1 MTLDI
6 PTGLGATL
14 AFLLGASV
22 GSFACVAA
30 YRLPRDLSIVSPR
43 SFCETCERAIPW
55 WANIP
60 ILAYLGLRGRCVMC
74 GAPIPFRHFLA
85 EISLGVTALYLF
97 LAFPLPDAFA
107 RFVLCAAL
115 WIVAIIDYDW
125 RLIPNLITWP
135 GMLVGFLAA
144 SFMMPEIGWK
154 SSLLGILFGGGVLFG
169 TGFLYQLVRGREGVG
184 LGDVWL
190 LGMVGGFLGW
200 QGVFFT
206 LFIGSVIG
214 AVGGIALALSTGGAS
229 ASPAPLGDP
238 ATDPE
243 EADVSILRTEVP
255 FGPYLALAAGV
266 FTLFQ
271 AQLTH
276 WYLGS

>member
-14 AFLLGASV
+14 AFLIGASV

-85 EISLGVTALYLF
+85 EISLAVTALYLF

-135 GMLVGFLAA
+135 GMLIGFLAA

-154 SSLLGILFGGGVLFG
+154 SSLLGIFFGGGVLFG

-206 LFIGSVIG
+206 LFVGSMIG
-214 AVGGIALALSTGGAS
+214 AVGGIALALSTGGGSTA
-229 ASPAPLGDP
+229 PGPLGDP

-243 EADVSILRTEVP
+243 EADVSILKTEVP

-266 FTLFQ
+266 FALFQ
-271 AQLTH
+271 PQLAH
-276 WYLGS
+276 WYFGR

>member
-1 MTLDI
+1 MTLDVPSGI
-6 PTGLGATL
+6 GA
-14 AFLLGASV
+14 AFAFIFGACV
-22 GSFACVAA
+22 GSFDCMVA
-30 YRLPRDLSIVSPR
+30 YRLPRDLSIVTPR
-43 SFCETCERAIPW
+43 SYCESCERALPW
-55 WANIP
+55 WVNIP
-60 ILAYLGLRGRCVMC
+60 IFAYLGLKGRCVLC

-85 EISLGVTALYLF
+85 ELGLGVIAAFLF
-97 LAFPLPDAFA
+97 LVFPLPDAIA

-135 GMLVGFLAA
+135 GMLVGLVMA
-144 SFMMPEIGWK
+144 SLMMPEIGWK
-154 SSLLGILFGGGVLFG
+154 SSLGGIILGGGVLFG

-200 QGVFFT
+200 PGVLFTMFF
-206 LFIGSVIG
+206 GSLIG
-214 AVGGIALALSTGGAS
+214 AVGGIVFAVAGSGAT
-229 ASPAPLGDP
+229 APAPLGEP
-238 ATDPE
+238 ASDPE

-266 FTLFQ
+266 YALFQ
-271 AQLTH
+271 PQLTH
-276 WYLGS
+276 WYLR

>member
-1 MTLDI
+1 
-6 PTGLGATL
+6 
-14 AFLLGASV
+14 LGASV
-22 GSFACVAA
+22 GSFVCMVA
-30 YRLPRDLSIVSPR
+30 YRLPRDLSIVTPR
-43 SFCETCERAIPW
+43 SYCESCERAIPW

-85 EISLGVTALYLF
+85 EFGLAIIALYLYF
-97 LAFPLPDAFA
+97 AFPLPDAIA

-115 WIVAIIDYDW
+115 WVVAIIDYDW
-125 RLIPNLITWP
+125 RLIPNIVTWP
-135 GMLVGFLAA
+135 GTLIGFIAA
-144 SFMMPEIGWK
+144 SLMMPEIGWK

-169 TGFLYQLVRGREGVG
+169 TGYLYQLVRGREGVG

-200 QGVFFT
+200 PGVFFT
-206 LFIGSVIG
+206 MFVGSIIG
-214 AVGGIALALSTGGAS
+214 AVGGIAFALTGGA
-229 ASPAPLGDP
+229 ASSPGPLGQP

-266 FTLFQ
+266 FALFQ
-271 AQLTH
+271 PELAR
-276 WYLGS
+276 WYFGR

>member
-1 MTLDI
+1 MTLDM
-6 PTGLGATL
+6 PTGLGATV

-22 GSFACVAA
+22 GSFACVVG

-43 SFCETCERAIPW
+43 SFCERCERAIPW

-74 GAPIPFRHFLA
+74 GAPILFRHFLA
-85 EISLGVTALYLF
+85 EISLAIIALYLF
-97 LAFPLPDAFA
+97 LAFPLPDAIA

-135 GMLVGFLAA
+135 GMIVGFLAA
-144 SFMMPEIGWK
+144 SLMMPEIGWK
-154 SSLLGILFGGGVLFG
+154 SSLLGIVFGGGVLFG
-169 TGFLYQLVRGREGVG
+169 TGYLYQLVRGREGVG

-206 LFIGSVIG
+206 MFVGSVIG
-214 AVGGIALALSTGGAS
+214 AIGGVALALTGGVS
-229 ASPAPLGDP
+229 ATPGPLGDP
-238 ATDPE
+238 ASDPE

-276 WYLGS
+276 WYLG

>member
-1 MTLDI
+1 
-6 PTGLGATL
+6 
-14 AFLLGASV
+14 
-22 GSFACVAA
+22 
-30 YRLPRDLSIVSPR
+30 
-43 SFCETCERAIPW
+43 
-55 WANIP
+55 
-60 ILAYLGLRGRCVMC
+60 MC
-74 GAPIPFRHFLA
+74 GATIPFRHFLA
-85 EISLGVTALYLF
+85 EISLAVTALYLY
-97 LAFPLPDAFA
+97 LAFPLPDAIA

-115 WIVAIIDYDW
+115 WVVAIIDYDW

-144 SFMMPEIGWK
+144 SLMMPEIGWRN
-154 SSLLGILFGGGVLFG
+154 SLLGILLGGGVLYF

-200 QGVFFT
+200 AGVFFT
-206 LFIGSVIG
+206 LFVGSVIG
-214 AVGGIALALSTGGAS
+214 AVGGIAFALSGGPKN
-229 ASPAPLGDP
+229 SPAPVADP

-255 FGPYLALAAGV
+255 FGPFLALAAGI

-271 AQLTH
+271 PQLTH
-276 WYLGS
+276 WYLGAP

>member
-6 PTGLGATL
+6 PTGIGAAF

-22 GSFACVAA
+22 GSFVCMVA
-30 YRLPRDLSIVSPR
+30 YRLPRDLSIVTPR
-43 SFCETCERAIPW
+43 SYCESCERAIPW

-85 EISLGVTALYLF
+85 EFGLAIIALYLYF
-97 LAFPLPDAFA
+97 AFPLPDAIA

-115 WIVAIIDYDW
+115 WVVAIIDYDW
-125 RLIPNLITWP
+125 RLIPNIVTWP
-135 GMLVGFLAA
+135 GTLIGFIAA
-144 SFMMPEIGWK
+144 SLMMPEIGWK

-169 TGFLYQLVRGREGVG
+169 TGYLYQLVRGREGVG

-200 QGVFFT
+200 PGVFFT
-206 LFIGSVIG
+206 MFVGSIIG
-214 AVGGIALALSTGGAS
+214 AVGGIAFALTGGA
-229 ASPAPLGDP
+229 ASSPGPLGQP

-266 FTLFQ
+266 FALFQ
-271 AQLTH
+271 PELAR
-276 WYLGS
+276 WYFGR